1 MAPIWAMEL
10 GVGKAAIG
18 SVMFFVLAAVG
29 LLMFF
34 VGKWQEKLG
43 SHNMITIGATMVGL
57 DVLLLLFTE
66 GLFFLYLWAF
76 FMGAAS
82 CFIYIPGLTVVQK
95 WFPEKRGL
103 VSGVFNMTFGIS
115 AAIMA
120 PLFSITIAS
129 LGYDSTLIL
138 WGAVALC
145 VGIPASRLAKEPEFN
160 RAIVGPGPGT
170 NAINDKTTVN
180 YSLTVSQALKT
191 RNFWLIWIV
200 WALQGAAGISMIT
213 LSVPFALN
221 KGFSLPQGVLILT
234 AFNLTNGAS
243 RLISGLLS
251 DRIPRTMV
259 MSVAALAAGM
269 AYFGLQFVDGL
280 VLCVLLAVIIGY
292 AFGTLFSVSAP
303 LATDCFGITHFGAIF
318 GLIFTA
324 YGFVAA
330 PLGPALSGFILD
342 YTNGNFN
349 AVFTYLGAFCLI
361 SGTLILFVGKS
372 R

>member
-1 MAPIWAMEL
+1 MAPIWAEEL
-10 GVGKAAIG
+10 CVGRAAIG

-43 SHNMITIGATMVGL
+43 SHNMITIGAILTGL
-57 DVLLLLFTE
+57 DVLFLLFSE
-66 GLFFLYLWAF
+66 GLLSLYLWAF
-76 FMGAAS
+76 IMGAAS

-95 WFPEKRGL
+95 WYPEKRGM
-103 VSGVFNMTFGIS
+103 VSGVFNMTFGLS

-120 PLFSITIAS
+120 PLFSITITS
-129 LGYDSTLIL
+129 LGYDKTLIL
-138 WGAVALC
+138 WGVVCLC
-145 VGIPASRLAKEPEFN
+145 VGIPASRFTKAPDLKGANVSATKLATG
-160 RAIVGPGPGT
+160 IM
-170 NAINDKTTVN
+170 DKSMEDH
-180 YSLTVSQALKT
+180 SLAVSQALRTKD
-191 RNFWLIWIV
+191 FWLIWVV

-213 LSVPFALN
+213 LSAAFALN
-221 KGFSLPQGVLILT
+221 KGFSFTQGVLILT
-234 AFNLTNGAS
+234 AFNLTNGSS

-251 DRIPRTMV
+251 DRFPRKMV
-259 MSVAALAAGM
+259 MSVAGLSAGL
-269 AYFGLQFVDGL
+269 AYFGLQVVDEL
-280 VLCVLLAVIIGY
+280 VLCVVLAIIIGY

-342 YTNGNFN
+342 HTNGNFN
-349 AVFTYLGAFCLI
+349 AVFSYLGAFCII
-361 SGTLILFVGKS
+361 SGILILFVGKS
-372 R
+372 K